1 MVIYLSALKCNSSAF
16 GRTVTLKF
24 LQFHGYLF
32 FSGYICYDSIIFGK
46 KDILIFMN
54 AITLIIIYLVVINCT
69 SFITMGVDKYKAR
82 KRTWRIPESTLFVLA
97 LIGGSI
103 GSIMG
108 MHLFHHKTRHWYFLY
123 GMPAILIVQILLVL
137 LIVTSPIE
145 ILVM

>member
-1 MVIYLSALKCNSSAF
+1 
-16 GRTVTLKF
+16 
-24 LQFHGYLF
+24 
-32 FSGYICYDSIIFGK
+32 
-46 KDILIFMN
+46 MN

-103 GSIMG
+103 GSIVG